1 MNENRIEEIAEAL
14 YHPEHIADDM
24 YDITG
29 EESNLDKLVEVVYEQ
44 VKQLVRERASG
55 SDEPVCIDPAK
66 VAYCGVVLE
75 LDDALVSEIVEYI
88 NDLIAGLEDDEDFDD
103 MLKG

>member
-1 MNENRIEEIAEAL
+1 MNENRIEEIAEVL

-29 EESNLDKLVEVVYEQ
+29 EENDLDKLVEVVSEQ
-44 VKQLVRERASG
+44 IKRLVRERSSG
-55 SDEPVCIDPAK
+55 SDEPVCIDPDK
-66 VAYCGVVLE
+66 VANCGVA

-88 NDLIAGLEDDEDFDD
+88 NDLVAELAIDQDFDD
-103 MLKG
+103 LLKG

>member
-14 YHPEHIADDM
+14 YHPEHIADDL
-24 YDITG
+24 YSITG
-29 EESNLDKLVEVVYEQ
+29 EESNLDNLVEVVYEQ
-44 VKQLVRERASG
+44 IKRLVRERASG
-55 SDEPVCIDPAK
+55 SDGPVCIDPDK
-66 VAYCGVVLE
+66 VANCGVV